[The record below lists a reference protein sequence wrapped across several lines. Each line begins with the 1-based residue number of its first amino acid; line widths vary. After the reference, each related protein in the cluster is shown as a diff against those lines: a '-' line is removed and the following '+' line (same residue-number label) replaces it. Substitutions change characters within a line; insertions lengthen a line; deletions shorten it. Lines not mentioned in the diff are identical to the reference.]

1 MRTSLMSEVLL
12 NRRASIRVDAKYVL
26 GFGVTD
32 RIPKQL
38 PALPWAT
45 QPAHHTMRQCLFI
58 IKGSSAL
65 RSCTIFRDV
74 TTVLCFSLPQV
85 ILSPCFLSPPI

>member
-12 NRRASIRVDAKYVL
+12 NLRASIRVDAKYVL

-38 PALPWAT
+38 PASPWAT
-45 QPAHHTMRQCLFI
+45 RPAHHTTVWDHD
-58 IKGSSAL
+58 GAL
-65 RSCTIFRDV
+65 LLRDH
-74 TTVLCFSLPQV
+74 QV
-85 ILSPCFLSPPI
+85 